1 MKIPGVSAS
10 SPSLSVC
17 MIVKNEAHH
26 LGEALTNFSG
36 FADEIVVVDTGS
48 EDNTRTIAAR
58 YTSHVYDFP
67 WYDDFSAARNFS
79 LEKARGRYLLWLDAD
94 DRLDPVMQGRVRN
107 LKEHFP
113 TGRAFYFILQNVDES
128 GPSWSCHQL
137 RCVPNR
143 PDVRFRGRVHEQLHP
158 SVERAGIEEV
168 RTDIVIH
175 HYGYKVRGH
184 FLQKM
189 RRNLA
194 ILEKERMDGRD
205 DEHVHYY
212 LAVSQETLGLYSQA
226 VASMER
232 ALVHLERRIHDRFP
246 ENSSPNLQSV
256 MEGYLFL
263 AGNYAR
269 LGDLELAHRNL
280 LRANAMADEDPEVH
294 YRLGCMFQRL
304 GRHPQAIGSFR
315 KALSTERQGVR
326 FHPSEPLPPPSTIR
340 MHVAL
345 SLLCMGKEAEGLE
358 VLERVNAMGV
368 PRGEMFEWLG
378 LKALHNGEWRLSLR
392 SYQAARQEGEL
403 SSDGLCNLGL
413 IHDKLGD
420 FAKAVECYDAV
431 LEKTPDHFTALAN
444 RAHLHFRKGD
454 WDKAWEGFNTLV
466 QGRHQD
472 LDFLLPMALISLKKK
487 RRNDF
492 EGVERL
498 IRRQTSPLPSVGTSE
513 DLFRWLGEM
522 LEAGKKGKLANW
534 AREAAGELLKNP

>member
-1 MKIPGVSAS
+1 MSAS
-10 SPSLSVC
+10 VPSLSVC

-26 LGEALTNFSG
+26 LGEALTSFSG

-48 EDNTRTIAAR
+48 EDNTRTIATQ

-67 WYDDFSAARNFS
+67 WCEDFSAARNFS
-79 LEKARGRYLLWLDAD
+79 LEKARGRYILWLDAD
-94 DRLDPVMQGRVRN
+94 DRLDSVMQERVRN
-107 LKEHFP
+107 LKDHFS

-175 HYGYKVRGH
+175 HYGYTERGH

-232 ALVHLERRIHDRFP
+232 ALVHLERRIHDRSP
-246 ENSSPNLQSV
+246 ENGSPNLQSV

-269 LGDLELAHRNL
+269 LGDPGLAHRNL

-304 GRHPQAIGSFR
+304 GRHPQAIGCFR
-315 KALSTERQGVR
+315 KALSTERQRVR

-345 SLLCMGKEAEGLE
+345 SLLCMGKETEGLD
-358 VLERVNAMGV
+358 VLGRVNAMGV
-368 PRGEMFEWLG
+368 PWHEMFEWLG

-392 SYQAARQEGEL
+392 SYQAIRQEGEL

-420 FAKAVECYDAV
+420 FAKAMECYAAA
-431 LEKTPDHFTALAN
+431 LEKTPGHFAALAN

-466 QGRHQD
+466 QGCHRD

-487 RRNDF
+487 RRNEF
-492 EGVERL
+492 ERVERL
-498 IRRQTSPLPSVGTSE
+498 IRRQTSPPPSVGTSE
-513 DLFRWLGEM
+513 DLFRWLSEG
-522 LEAGKKGKLANW
+522 LEAEKKGKLANW
-534 AREAAGELLKNP
+534 AGEAAGELLKNP